1 MSLKLTVIYRQE
13 GKWHIAHCPE
23 LGVTS
28 QGETFDAAQD
38 NIKEAI
44 ELYLEDAPEEEL
56 KRFTGTPLIKT
67 IEINK
72 V

>member
-1 MSLKLTVIYRQE
+1 MSLKFTIIYTKE
-13 GKWHIAHCPE
+13 NKWYVAYCAD

-28 QGETFDAAQD
+28 QGETLEAAQE

-44 ELYLEDAPEEEL
+44 ELYLEDTPVEEL
-56 KRFTGTPLIKT
+56 KRFTDTPFIKT

-72 V
+72 A